1 MYSDAR
7 LKLSMD
13 RPPGKRDSEFLGKA
27 ADADAAYAPVAGREG
42 LKSRL
47 GGNEETNNGV
57 LTLPHHES
65 TLAGLKLDETQIIKA
80 QLDSPNVGV
89 NYFTLYR
96 YADVWDC
103 LIITISALCAIAAGA
118 ILPLLSVCRILK

>member
-1 MYSDAR
+1 
-7 LKLSMD
+7 MD
-13 RPPGKRDSEFLGKA
+13 RPPGKRESKFSGKA
-27 ADADAAYAPVAGREG
+27 ADADATYRSVAGREG

-47 GGNEETNNGV
+47 DGNEETNDSV
-57 LTLPHHES
+57 LALPESPHHES

-103 LIITISALCAIAAGA
+103 LIIAISALCAIAAGA
-118 ILPLLSVCRILK
+118 ILPLLSVCRLLQ